1 MSCGLVYYQ
10 GRYYL
15 QKTVSL
21 GLYYKIIIIIIIMTE
36 NSFWQMFFTYIK
48 Q

>member
-21 GLYYKIIIIIIIMTE
+21 GLYYKIIIIIIMTK